1 MLDKKKIQPNLTH
14 HISLDMVKR
23 AGRVGSIGSRV
34 KTGHRSKRVIFKRVD
49 RVAGQTGR
57 GLSQVASRVKL
68 TRIFQNFFFL
78 SRCNLSIVY
87 EFLNYN

>member
-34 KTGHRSKRVIFKRVD
+34 KQ
-49 RVAGQTGR
+49 VAGLV
-57 GLSQVASRVKL
+57 GL
-68 TRIFQNFFFL
+68 
-78 SRCNLSIVY
+78 
-87 EFLNYN
+87 